1 MQSSVM
7 NGAIGKSPAIDRINQ
22 MTAEEMGSRTTARIE
37 ECVCR
42 NGSAKYMSA
51 NVSFSACK
59 DALKSYIEASV
70 GEGGN
75 ADL

>member
-1 MQSSVM
+1 MGSSVM

-42 NGSAKYMSA
+42 NGSAKYM
-51 NVSFSACK
+51 
-59 DALKSYIEASV
+59 
-70 GEGGN
+70 
-75 ADL
+75 